1 MKMIS
6 ILRTIILIFFD
17 SAEYGWCLN
26 EDGYD
31 QNKGQTTIQPL
42 PNSFSSI
49 DCIER
54 CLTITNITGCEYDEG
69 SHGCAYHTM
78 PVSSGSGDRR
88 YYCWLLNNGN
98 ATADFR

>member
-1 MKMIS
+1 MLIKVNS
-6 ILRTIILIFFD
+6 NIILWNL
-17 SAEYGWCLN
+17 AEYGWCLN

-54 CLTITNITGCEYDEG
+54 CLTISNITGCEYDEG

-78 PVSSGSGDRR
+78 PVSHGSGDRR

-98 ATADFR
+98 AAADFL